1 MPAFPPS
8 TSHAVTACPA
18 PAPASRRLGPPRC
31 IAQAVVGSPLGDIRL
46 ACTAHG
52 LAGLW
57 FIGQRDDPGP
67 AVAPLAAHR
76 WLQQA
81 ADELCGYWRRTPADP
96 LPAGRFQVP
105 LDLHG
110 TSFQQAV
117 WRALQAVP
125 EGRTDSYARLAARAG
140 HAGAVRAVGAAVG
153 RNPVSI
159 IVPCHRIVAG
169 DGRLTGFG
177 GGLPR
182 KLALLRLE
190 GVLPGPMGEGRSP
203 DASENASGEGGQD
216 LAANAG
222 GLPAGARP
230 GGVRPDAARPPI
242 GLFDWSQP
250 ELPAAALARL
260 RVPRPAGRPGRGPA
274 PDASAAAS
282 PHAMPAPPALPPAGG
297 DTAHAS
303 RAQATA
309 QADLPWGDA
318 DTA

>member
-8 TSHAVTACPA
+8 TSHAVTARPAAA
-18 PAPASRRLGPPRC
+18 PAARRLGPPGC

-110 TSFQQAV
+110 TPFQQAV

-140 HAGAVRAVGAAVG
+140 HAGALRAVGAAVG

-159 IVPCHRIVAG
+159 IVPCHRIVAS

-190 GVLPGPMGEGRSP
+190 GVLPGPMGEGRSG
-203 DASENASGEGGQD
+203 DAQ
-216 LAANAG
+216 
-222 GLPAGARP
+222 
-230 GGVRPDAARPPI
+230 PPI
-242 GLFDWSQP
+242 GLIDWSQP

-274 PDASAAAS
+274 PDASAAS
-282 PHAMPAPPALPPAGG
+282 RPHAMSALPPAGG

-309 QADLPWGDA
+309 QAELPWGDA